1 MEDDNL
7 KNIVEEIGKL
17 LANLIHDSD
26 ELHDLM
32 ERLRDNGHQPVIS
45 FEAKL
50 TLLRDSDEIPDG
62 EEQETIVELNYDQ
75 VFDELVTSDDMKFLD
90 SIHIKVERQ

>member
-17 LANLIHDSD
+17 LANLMHDSD

-32 ERLRDNGHQPVIS
+32 ERLRDDGHQPVIS

-50 TLLRDSDEIPDG
+50 TLLKDSNEISEGVGD
-62 EEQETIVELNYDQ
+62 ETIMELNYDQ

>member
-1 MEDDNL
+1 MEENNL

-17 LANLIHDSD
+17 LANLIHDSE
-26 ELHDLM
+26 ELQDLM
-32 ERLRDNGHQPVIS
+32 EKLREEGHQPVIS

-50 TLLRDSDEIPDG
+50 TLLRDSEEVPEGGEDE
-62 EEQETIVELNYDQ
+62 EIVELNYDQ
-75 VFDELVTSDDMKFLD
+75 VFDELVTKDDMQFLD

>member
-1 MEDDNL
+1 MEENNL

-17 LANLIHDSD
+17 LANLIHDSE
-26 ELHDLM
+26 ELQDLM
-32 ERLRDNGHQPVIS
+32 EKLREEGHQPVIS

-50 TLLRDSDEIPDG
+50 TLLRDSEDLLDG
-62 EEQETIVELNYDQ
+62 EGDEEIVELNYDQ
-75 VFDELVTSDDMKFLD
+75 VFDELVTKDDMQFLD

>member
-1 MEDDNL
+1 MEENNL

-17 LANLIHDSD
+17 LANLIHDSE
-26 ELHDLM
+26 ELQDLM
-32 ERLRDNGHQPVIS
+32 EKLREEGHQPVIS

-50 TLLRDSDEIPDG
+50 TLLKDSETLLDGDED
-62 EEQETIVELNYDQ
+62 EEIVELNYDQ
-75 VFDELVTSDDMKFLD
+75 VFDELVTKDDMKFLD

>member
-1 MEDDNL
+1 MEEDNL

-17 LANLIHDSD
+17 LANLIHDSE

-32 ERLRDNGHQPVIS
+32 EKLREDGHQPVIS

-50 TLLRDSDEIPDG
+50 TLLKDSDEIPEG
-62 EEQETIVELNYDQ
+62 EGDEAFVELNYDQ
-75 VFDELVTSDDMKFLD
+75 VFDELVTNDDMKFLD
-90 SIHIKVERQ
+90 SIHIKVER

>member
-1 MEDDNL
+1 MEENNL

-26 ELHDLM
+26 ELQELM
-32 ERLRDNGHQPVIS
+32 EKLREEGHQPVIS

-50 TLLRDSDEIPDG
+50 TLLKDSDGLPEDLED
-62 EEQETIVELNYDQ
+62 EEIVELNYDQ
-75 VFDELVTSDDMKFLD
+75 VFDELVTNDDMKFLD
-90 SIHIKVERQ
+90 SIHIKVEKQ